1 MKTIYRI
8 TVHCLAAL
16 LLSAMTSCTNDDL
29 YLHYA
34 LKAAGENRKELKS
47 VMHHYRTEDKDPL
60 KLRAAKYLIANMPGH
75 YSYADTAA
83 INSYYRTAL
92 GILGTGL
99 SPDWQRDTLRAISDR
114 DYPGLMSDVVPDIE
128 VVTAQFLIDN
138 IDHAFTQWR
147 TRPWAQHLT
156 YDEFRDWILPYKV
169 TELQSFDDWREVLS
183 SYYSDSICTVPA
195 TDFNRNSIY
204 GAIEIVRNEI
214 HTKQSDIGIRVL
226 WEERAG
232 IPMRS
237 AETWTHMTYGSC
249 MDYITMGTAVF
260 RSMGLPAAVDMVPQ
274 WGCGNGGH
282 SWYVFPTDRGAE
294 APTMNSLIVSAGMP
308 FYPYEKIPKVW
319 RRTYTIN
326 REIETYLKES
336 AYKYPFDVFQADV
349 TDHYCRTSDIQ
360 VDLIGRIKLQENYV
374 YIAMFDPSGSNGWNI
389 IDYGSVRKGKAC
401 FSRIGRNILYIV
413 LGYNGRSLHPISYPF
428 ILHTDGSIRYIVPD
442 TKQRIVS
449 ADLKRKYQES
459 FNVVEQRRKLLGSQ
473 IQCATRPD
481 FSDARTVFTI
491 ETTDIPDKIELP
503 KAEIANGTC
512 RYWRYLAADGTYG
525 SIAELAFFQ
534 ESDKLLQ
541 GTPIACSDAD
551 VEHIQN
557 AFDGDWLTNFETE
570 NPDGNWI
577 GMDFGNLDVISYVRV
592 VPRSDDND
600 IHPGDEYELFQ
611 FDKSNRWS
619 SIGGRII
626 AEDNALHYDSIPCN
640 TLLWLVNFT
649 RGLDERPFVV
659 DGNNSITWW

>member
-1 MKTIYRI
+1 MKTIRHI
-8 TVHCLAAL
+8 IPIVLSVL
-16 LLSAMTSCTNDDL
+16 LTASSCTNDDL

-34 LKAAGENRKELKS
+34 LKTAGENRKELKS
-47 VMHHYRTEDKDPL
+47 VLRHYRTEDKDPL

-83 INSYYRTAL
+83 INNYYRTAL
-92 GILGTGL
+92 GILGTGP
-99 SPDWQRDTLRAISDR
+99 SPDWQRDTLRTISDR
-114 DYPGLMSDVVPDIE
+114 DYPLLMSDVVPDIE
-128 VVTAQFLIDN
+128 VITARFLIDN

-169 TELQSFDDWREVLS
+169 VELQAFDDWREVLS
-183 SYYSDSICTVPA
+183 AHYSDSLRTVPED
-195 TDFNRNSIY
+195 DFERNSIY
-204 GAIEIVRNEI
+204 GAIEIARNEI

-249 MDYITMGTAVF
+249 MDYVTMGTAVF

-274 WGCGNGGH
+274 WGRGNGGH

-308 FYPYEKIPKVW
+308 FYTYEKIPKVW
-319 RRTYTIN
+319 RKTYAPN
-326 REIETYLKES
+326 RKTETYLKKS
-336 AYKYPFDVFQADV
+336 LLKHPFDSFHADV
-349 TDHYCRTSDIQ
+349 TDHYGKTSDIQ
-360 VDLIGRIKLQENYV
+360 VELLGRIKIPEKYV

-389 IDYGSVRKGKAC
+389 LDFGRIHKGKAC
-401 FSRIGRNILYIV
+401 FNNMGRNMLYSV
-413 LGYNGRSLHPISYPF
+413 LAYNGKTLIPVSRPFVLNTEGSLEYIDPEDETEIISVN
-428 ILHTDGSIRYIVPD
+428 LR
-442 TKQRIVS
+442 
-449 ADLKRKYQES
+449 RKYPES
-459 FNVVEQRRKLLGSQ
+459 YNVVEQRRKLLGAQ

-481 FSDARTVFTI
+481 FSDVRTLYTI
-491 ETTDIPDKIELP
+491 ESSDIPDKIELP
-503 KAEIANGTC
+503 QTDAANSAY

-534 ESDKLLQ
+534 ESGDLIP
-541 GTPIACSDAD
+541 GTPIACADAD
-551 VEHIQN
+551 AEHIQN
-557 AFDGDWLTNFETE
+557 AFDCDWLTNFETE

-577 GMDFGNLDVISYVRV
+577 GMDFGNPVEIGSVRV

-611 FDKSNRWS
+611 FDKSNHWS
-619 SIGGRII
+619 SVGGRLI
-626 AEDNALHYDSIPCN
+626 AEDNTLHYDSIPCN
-640 TLLWLVNFT
+640 TLLWLVNHT

-659 DGNNSITWW
+659 DENNSITWW